1 MTKSVLLSFGLT
13 LAVAAPAAAQ
23 QPSFVTPDAFHRG
36 VPVGAATAD
45 TLPLSLSDAIKR
57 GLDQN
62 LGVILEQDQVQSKDS
77 DRLRDLSA
85 LIPHISAGVRE
96 SQQVVNL
103 ASFGFTGF
111 PGIPDVIGPFNV
123 FDARV
128 FVSTPIYDASAL
140 GDLRQSRANLAAEQ
154 HTYQSARE
162 TVVLVVGSL
171 YLEAVSDRARVLAA
185 QGQVTTANTLVQLAT
200 DQQRSGVV
208 ASIDVVRQQVQQAS
222 AQSRLIAAQ
231 NELEKDKLQLARAIG
246 LPANQQFE
254 LTDQVPYAAA
264 PDVTEDAGVELA
276 FAHREDIKA
285 AQARVDAAKAQRASA
300 VGSALPSVH
309 LDADYGAIGTTPS
322 ASRQTYTVV
331 GNLRVPIFQGGN
343 LAAKVKDADS
353 TLRDRESELSDLQ
366 AGVRYEVTTALLDI
380 KAADAGVKVA
390 QGARALA
397 AQELTEAQ
405 DRFRAGVAST
415 IELTQAQD
423 ADTAATSQYIAAT
436 YQHNLAKAEFAR
448 AIGQVEA
455 RFLELVGGK

>member
-1 MTKSVLLSFGLT
+1 MTRSVLLSFGI
-13 LAVAAPAAAQ
+13 VIAAATTAAAQ
-23 QPSFVTPDAFHRG
+23 ASFALPDAFHRG
-36 VPVGAATAD
+36 VPTGTATAD

-62 LGVILEQDQVQSKDS
+62 LGVILEQGQVQSKDA

-123 FDARV
+123 FDARL
-128 FVSTPIYDASAL
+128 FVSTPIFDASAR
-140 GDLRQSRANLAAEQ
+140 GDWHQSRANLSAEQ
-154 HTYQSARE
+154 HTYQSARAA
-162 TVVLVVGSL
+162 VVLVVGSL
-171 YLEAVSDRARVLAA
+171 YLQSVADQARVFAA
-185 QGQVTTANTLVQLAT
+185 QGQVNTANTLVQLAT
-200 DQQRSGVV
+200 DQQQAGVV
-208 ASIDVVRQQVQQAS
+208 ASIDVVRQQVQQA
-222 AQSRLIAAQ
+222 AARARLINAQ
-231 NELEKDKLQLARAIG
+231 NQMEKDKIQLARAIG
-246 LPANQQFE
+246 LPANQKFD
-254 LTDQVPYAAA
+254 LTDQVPYAPA
-264 PDVTEDAGVELA
+264 PEMTEDAAVELA
-276 FAHREDIKA
+276 FANREDIKA
-285 AQARVDAAKAQRASA
+285 ATARVDAAKAQRASA

-309 LDADYGAIGTTPS
+309 LDADYGAIGTTPGT
-322 ASRQTYTVV
+322 ARQTYTVV

-343 LAAKVKDADS
+343 LASKIKDADAE
-353 TLRDRESELSDLQ
+353 LHDREAELADLQ
-366 AGVRYEVTTALLDI
+366 AGVRYDVTTALLDI

-390 QGARALA
+390 QSAKDLA
-397 AQELTEAQ
+397 TQELQQAQ